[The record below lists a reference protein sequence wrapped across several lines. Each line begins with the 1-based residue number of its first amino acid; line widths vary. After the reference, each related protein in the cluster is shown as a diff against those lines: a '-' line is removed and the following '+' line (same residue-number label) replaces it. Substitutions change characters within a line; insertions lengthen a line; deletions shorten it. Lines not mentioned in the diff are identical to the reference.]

1 MRLFTIIIGMNNSN
15 RITILATMLVSLL
28 ISCGGRSAQQGDSGS
43 KDGGNAAKQEV
54 VMAKIYDYRVVAS
67 YPHSTRS
74 YTQGLQYVDGT
85 MWEGTG
91 QYGRSQLQCVDLATG
106 KVKCLASLP
115 DNEFGEG
122 ITLYKGNIYQLTW
135 ESHKAYLYDT
145 NGNIIK
151 TIAYKGEGWGITTD
165 GERLFLSD
173 GSSTIRRIDPETF
186 ETLESI
192 CVTLDGQPLDLI
204 NELEWVDGSIWA
216 NIYLTDAIV
225 EIDPATGVVKGY
237 VDLPRL
243 RDMLEKN
250 PEAEAFNGVAYNAD
264 SGHFYVTGKDWNR
277 LFEIEIIK

>member
-1 MRLFTIIIGMNNSN
+1 MNNSN
-15 RITILATMLVSLL
+15 RISILAALLVVLL
-28 ISCGGRSAQQGDSGS
+28 VACGGKSAQRENEASAGSGTTQ
-43 KDGGNAAKQEV
+43 KQEV

-91 QYGRSQLQCVDLATG
+91 QYGRSQLQSVDLATG

-145 NGNIIK
+145 NGNILK

-237 VDLPRL
+237 VDLPCL

-250 PEAEAFNGVAYNAD
+250 PEAEAFNGVAYNAE
-264 SGHFYVTGKDWNR
+264 SGHFYVTGKDSNR